1 MHFID
6 SERHI
11 HPRTRADCLSRF
23 LRYRHTQTPETNPT
37 TPITPNTI
45 PSTISADIDDA
56 ESEELFEPSDP
67 ELGSVLLVD
76 TPVKVGSILL
86 EPLVAVDVA
95 RDPVV
100 ASADE
105 LTAPPDSLDSKPG
118 GIRRTLPMELII
130 ASVDKDAQPG
140 MV

>member
-1 MHFID
+1 M
-6 SERHI
+6 
-11 HPRTRADCLSRF
+11 
-23 LRYRHTQTPETNPT
+23 
-37 TPITPNTI
+37 
-45 PSTISADIDDA
+45 
-56 ESEELFEPSDP
+56 
-67 ELGSVLLVD
+67 
-76 TPVKVGSILL
+76 KVGSILL